1 MRPILLLLLKSQKE
15 PKEAIMHCTACRKV
29 SVLVFILT
37 LILVSV
43 VAGQEKIFS
52 AQSPDGRNE
61 LKVNLTDRI
70 TISIVHNGDV
80 VLAPSAISMELLPM
94 RMLGRNPVVEGT
106 TPQSVQSAIQPA
118 VAEKRKIIPDIYN
131 ELTIQFS
138 GGYSLKLRAYDDAV
152 AYRFV
157 TSLPGTIKVKYEELS
172 LNLSPSDSVWFGE
185 ENSFL
190 SHSERDYKLRA
201 VKDIADTQ
209 FCVLPAVL
217 AEPSG
222 LKIAISEADLLD
234 YAGLY
239 LRGNGSLHPGLVS
252 KFPPYPLEE
261 KLIRDRTIRV
271 TKAADYIAETSGVR
285 EFPWRVFAI
294 AERDGDIIEN
304 DIIYRLGAPLRLK
317 ETSWIKPGKVAWDWW
332 NANNIYGVDFKSG
345 INTETYKCY
354 IDFASRYGLEYVIFD
369 EGWSNP
375 GDLSKI
381 NPMMN
386 MDQLFAHAKE
396 KNVGII
402 LWVTSKAL
410 DERMTESLDQFEK
423 WGAKGIKVDFMQRD
437 DQKMVNFY
445 ERTAVEAAKRHLL
458 VDFHGAY
465 KPTGFSRTFPHV
477 LTREGVR
484 GLEHDKWATDLTPAH
499 DVTLPFTRMFAG
511 AMDYTPG
518 AMRNATKE
526 NFRAIFTEPMS
537 QGTRCHQLAMY
548 VIYESPLQMLSDSPT
563 QYEREP
569 EMMEFLS
576 IVPTTWDQTKA
587 LNARIGEYLT
597 VARIKGNDWY
607 LGSMT
612 NWTPRDFQISLD
624 FLDSGKYEMTMYAD
638 GINAGS
644 FASDY
649 KKTSKQVTNADV
661 INLHLAPGGGWV
673 ARMHKI
679 N

>member
-1 MRPILLLLLKSQKE
+1 MRCSTC
-15 PKEAIMHCTACRKV
+15 AR
-29 SVLVFILT
+29 VFSLFIILT
-37 LILVSV
+37 IILAEVC
-43 VAGQEKIFS
+43 AGQGKNFNV
-52 AQSPDGRNE
+52 QSPDGKSA
-61 LKVNLTDRI
+61 LKVNITDRI
-70 TISIVHNGDV
+70 SISIVHKGEV
-80 VLAPSAISMELLPM
+80 ILSPSAISMELLPTKV
-94 RMLGRNPVVEGT
+94 LGRDAEVKGT
-106 TPQSVQSAIQPA
+106 TPKSVKTTIQP
-118 VAEKRKIIPDIYN
+118 VVPEKRKIIPDIYN
-131 ELTIQFS
+131 ELTIQFK
-138 GGYSLKLRAYDDAV
+138 GDYSLKIRAYDDGV

-157 TSLPGTIKVKYEELS
+157 TNFPGRIKVKNEELS

-190 SHSERDYKLRA
+190 SHSERDYRLRA

-217 AEPSG
+217 VEPNG

-239 LRGNGSLHPGLVS
+239 LRGNGSAQPGLVS

-261 KLIRDRTIRV
+261 QLVRDRTIKV
-271 TKAADYIAETSGVR
+271 SKAADYIAETNGVR

-294 AERDGDIIEN
+294 AEKDGDIVEN
-304 DIIYRLGAPLRLK
+304 DIIYRLGSPLRLK

-345 INTETYKCY
+345 INTETYKYY
-354 IDFASRYGLEYVIFD
+354 IDFASRHGLEYVIFD
-369 EGWSNP
+369 EGWSTP
-375 GDLSKI
+375 GDLSQI
-381 NPMMN
+381 NPQMN
-386 MDQLFAHAKE
+386 LDELFAFAKQ

-423 WGAKGIKVDFMQRD
+423 WGARGIKVDFMQRD

-445 ERTAVEAAKRHLL
+445 EKTAIEAARRHLL

-465 KPTGFSRTFPHV
+465 KPTGFSRTYPHA

-484 GLEHDKWATDLTPAH
+484 GLENDKWATDLNPRH

-518 AMRNATKE
+518 AMRNATRE

-548 VIYESPLQMLSDSPT
+548 VVYESPLQMLSDSPP
-563 QYEREP
+563 QYDREP
-569 EMMEFLS
+569 VMMEFLS
-576 IVPTTWDQTKA
+576 VVPTTWDQTKV
-587 LNARIGEYLT
+587 LNAKIGEYLT
-597 VARIKGNDWY
+597 VARQKGNDWY
-607 LGSMT
+607 VGSMT
-612 NWTPRDFQISLD
+612 NWTPRDFQFSLD
-624 FLDSGKYEMTMYAD
+624 FLEAGTYEMTIYAD
-638 GINAGS
+638 GINADRY
-644 FASDY
+644 ASDY
-649 KKTSKQVTNADV
+649 KKTSKQISKADAAS
-661 INLHLAPGGGWV
+661 IHLAPGGGWV
-673 ARMHKI
+673 ARLHKV